1 MTTSTST
8 NVLPMLLAEV
18 EVVSVERLSPS
29 FVRVE
34 LGGAELGDFG
44 VDGERY
50 DQRIKLVFPDP
61 VTGGIT
67 SVADADE
74 SWLATWLD
82 QPTEERGHMR
92 TYTIRDVRGSGVDT
106 TIVVDIVL
114 HLAGDQVGPGSNW
127 AADAAPGDRLVMLA
141 PRRGFPFGGI
151 EFAPAA
157 GADLL
162 MVADETAVP
171 AVCTVLEQLP
181 PTATG
186 AVFMEVP
193 TAADVLDVRGPDG
206 VSVTWL
212 ARGDAPLGQRLHDEV
227 VAHLGIP
234 RRHRRGRAPT
244 RSTRT
249 CGRRRPTRP
258 RARRSRLGACRGPR
272 VRRALRLDRRRVQG
286 RHRPASPPRQRAAHR
301 PEPGRLHG
309 LLAPG
314 CRDEVLIR
322 AYAAVKLRLRR
333 VLAASLRRSVWWWR
347 AMSSTSVRAYM
358 AVLLRLNA
366 AGG

>member
-1 MTTSTST
+1 MTTTSTD
-8 NVLPMLLAEV
+8 VLPMLLTEV
-18 EVVSVERLSPS
+18 EVVSVERLSPT
-29 FVRVE
+29 FVRLE
-34 LGGAELGDFG
+34 FGGAELGDFG
-44 VDGERY
+44 VEGQRY
-50 DQRIKLVFPDP
+50 DQRIKLIFPDP

-141 PRRGFPFGGI
+141 PRRGFPYGGI
-151 EFAPAA
+151 EFAPPA

-193 TAADVLDVRGPDG
+193 TAADVLDVSAPDG

-212 ARGDAPLGQRLHDEV
+212 ARDDEPLGQRLHDEV

-234 RRHRRGRAPT
+234 GATVVVAADEVDPDLWETPSYSSSGEEIAAARAVGHELDGLYAWIAGESKVVTGLRRHLVSELHMDRSQVAFMGYWRRG
-244 RSTRT
+244 
-249 CGRRRPTRP
+249 
-258 RARRSRLGACRGPR
+258 
-272 VRRALRLDRRRVQG
+272 V
-286 RHRPASPPRQRAAHR
+286 
-301 PEPGRLHG
+301 
-309 LLAPG
+309 
-314 CRDEVLIR
+314 
-322 AYAAVKLRLRR
+322 
-333 VLAASLRRSVWWWR
+333 
-347 AMSSTSVRAYM
+347 AMKS
-358 AVLLRLNA
+358 
-366 AGG
+366 

>member
-34 LGGAELGDFG
+34 LGGAALGDFG
-44 VDGERY
+44 VEGERY
-50 DQRIKLVFPDP
+50 DQRIKLIFPDP
-61 VTGGIT
+61 KTGGIT

-114 HLAGDQVGPGSNW
+114 HLVGDQVGPGSNW

-141 PRRGFPFGGI
+141 PRRGFPYGGI

-157 GADLL
+157 GAELL

-212 ARGDAPLGQRLHDEV
+212 ARGDAPLGQRLHDAV

-234 RRHRRGRAPT
+234 GATVEVDADEVDPDLWETPSYSSSGEEIAPRRVVGHEFDGLYAWIAGESKVVTGLRRHLVNELHIDRSQVAFMGYWRRG
-244 RSTRT
+244 
-249 CGRRRPTRP
+249 
-258 RARRSRLGACRGPR
+258 
-272 VRRALRLDRRRVQG
+272 V
-286 RHRPASPPRQRAAHR
+286 
-301 PEPGRLHG
+301 
-309 LLAPG
+309 
-314 CRDEVLIR
+314 
-322 AYAAVKLRLRR
+322 
-333 VLAASLRRSVWWWR
+333 
-347 AMSSTSVRAYM
+347 AMKS
-358 AVLLRLNA
+358 
-366 AGG
+366 